1 MGPLWGPYG
10 GRGGLRPLRIKGL
23 PCPQGRRRAGNIK
36 IKEEIYTLMNN
47 NLKRNLIY
55 DKNNK
60 LIDTSPLILN
70 KGNIL

>member
-1 MGPLWGPYG
+1 
-10 GRGGLRPLRIKGL
+10 
-23 PCPQGRRRAGNIK
+23 
-36 IKEEIYTLMNN
+36 MNN